1 MPHSPKS
8 DSSQEV
14 QKEIKKTT
22 TYMSVD
28 KQPKNWW
35 KDAKNSVLIRGMQIK
50 VINFYNLSD
59 WQKVTRMTLSCDG
72 QNARK
77 QMGCCANWGNE
88 NWHRLHGSN
97 DCNLKCVPPAPS
109 QQCPFSHLPTA
120 MSPLGTKVTAQ
131 GCSLQRC
138 LQRKKVWNHL
148 TAHQ

>member
-50 VINFYNLSD
+50 VITFTIY
-59 WQKVTRMTLSCDG
+59 QIG
-72 QNARK
+72 
-77 QMGCCANWGNE
+77 
-88 NWHRLHGSN
+88 
-97 DCNLKCVPPAPS
+97 
-109 QQCPFSHLPTA
+109 
-120 MSPLGTKVTAQ
+120 
-131 GCSLQRC
+131 
-138 LQRKKVWNHL
+138 KK
-148 TAHQ
+148 